1 MVESENDDLLRLV
14 EETLPEISL
23 ISKEGWRKAVSEIW
37 AEVFKKSKWKSIRD
51 TQYNP
56 LCPGVSL
63 VDHTR
68 AVTLAAIR
76 IAECFEAIYG
86 SEVKIDK
93 DVLITASLLHDVC
106 KVLEYEPKPG
116 EEGAIKSKIGDI
128 YQHGFLSGYYALEK
142 GLPDEVVSI
151 IVSHTGDSRAL
162 PKTLEGVVLLYV
174 DMADADFHRL
184 RFRAPL
190 LLEKFKK

>member
-1 MVESENDDLLRLV
+1 MSENKCDDLIEVV
-14 EETLPEISL
+14 EQAFPEISL
-23 ISKEGWRKAVSEIW
+23 ISRQEWRKAVSEIW
-37 AEVFKKSKWKSIRD
+37 AEVFKKSKWENIRD

-63 VDHTR
+63 IDHTR
-68 AVTLAAIR
+68 AVTLASIKV
-76 IAECFEAIYG
+76 AECFETIYG
-86 SEVKIDK
+86 GEIKIDR

-106 KVLEYEPKPG
+106 KVLEYEPKLG
-116 EEGAIKSKIGDI
+116 EIGAVKSKIGNI

-151 IVSHTGDSRAL
+151 IVSHTGDSRAI
-162 PKTLEGVVLLYV
+162 PKTLEGMILLYV
-174 DMADADFHRL
+174 DMADADLHRL
-184 RFRAPL
+184 RFKAPL